1 MCLALSCVPCVFRV
15 LLFRLTEMGSLRPS
29 GKLMTLHLF
38 CNRWPRSSRYFEVGD
53 GRVSPCEAIS
63 YGGILK
69 YEQLRISRASK
80 PDAQSWVDNLL
91 MTRMLHFVSEQ
102 QVLTSII
109 HSGRKTCMRYAT
121 EPPRDFRFLPGL
133 LVVMELL
140 ALCLVVGTRENT
152 TCTLHASKVI
162 FRSCL
167 PPRCLC

>member
-1 MCLALSCVPCVFRV
+1 MPCVFLV
-15 LLFRLTEMGSLRPS
+15 LLFCLTEMGSLRLS

-53 GRVSPCEAIS
+53 GRVSPCKAIS

-80 PDAQSWVDNLL
+80 PGAQSWVDNRV
-91 MTRMLHFVSEQ
+91 MTRMFYVVSGQ

-121 EPPRDFRFLPGL
+121 EPPRDFRFYPGL
-133 LVVMELL
+133 L
-140 ALCLVVGTRENT
+140 LVVEFVAPEHLSPRRSIVPRSRDEGKHNVY
-152 TCTLHASKVI
+152 AS
-162 FRSCL
+162 R
-167 PPRCLC
+167 